1 MDIRITHTL
10 TLSDEAKDF
19 LSELLDLKLRHP
31 VGTLG
36 QHIADVTATAL
47 IKGAVTEVV
56 APPEE
61 RKKVVPPGISC
72 TRIGQDTAAEIMKL
86 LPADIETIEKAIKR
100 KRFDAEA
107 LLKLL
112 WERNKLGYDGEVYH
126 ELS

>member
-10 TLSDEAKDF
+10 TLSDEAKEF
-19 LSELLDLKLRHP
+19 LSELFGKKVVETAFP
-31 VGTLG
+31 A
-36 QHIADVTATAL
+36 QKPAAAADVFKEDIVVPGLDTA
-47 IKGAVTEVV
+47 
-56 APPEE
+56 

-86 LPADIETIEKAIKR
+86 LPANIETIEKAIKR

-126 ELS
+126 ELT

>member
-19 LSELLDLKLRHP
+19 LSELFGKKSVDTAFPVIPSSPREGMSAGAAVDTLLVAGLD
-31 VGTLG
+31 
-36 QHIADVTATAL
+36 TA
-47 IKGAVTEVV
+47 
-56 APPEE
+56 

-86 LPADIETIEKAIKR
+86 LPANIETIEKSIKR

-126 ELS
+126 ELT